1 LKKRRR
7 KKIIVITIV
16 TMLIAV
22 LAVSSVFLIPKVIMK
37 PVEVYPVSRI
47 REYYYGGP
55 QMGCY
60 GSIASGSFQNIYPHD
75 GVLIDTVYV
84 NEGDPVKVGDALLK
98 YDLSI
103 QNLNIKTVQINID
116 ILENR
121 IKKANNELDVI
132 KTFVASSPPPA
143 PEMPD
148 KLITD
153 GEDLNNQGFLYF
165 VVSGT
170 GTSPEDP
177 FVFNVLESVIIPPS
191 FFMAI
196 SGVQTSPSYYAELR
210 VFYSNFVL
218 THSWKIDG
226 AQFQD
231 LSSRALTEGMD
242 VSSGVYINSDDSISI
257 TNLPNDFGEFKQL
270 AGTVDYIG
278 GPHYSQY
285 EIDKMRINK
294 ENELSGFKTELKQAR
309 LNLDIEREKYGDGVV
324 LSEIDG
330 VVSSVK
336 SLDELLPGEALM
348 TIQSESGYR
357 VEGTVSEFNIGKI
370 SKGQDI
376 LINSWSNG
384 MTYTG
389 SIVSIS
395 DLPVSNSG
403 SMGSENP
410 INTYYPFTAS
420 IDTNDML
427 VIGEWVEI
435 IFSDLNEMSDIEDAI
450 FIPNAFIR
458 EEGMQYYAYIADS
471 NNKLKK
477 RYIRTGRSNYGYST
491 EIISGITIDDYI
503 AFPYGKNIKEG
514 APVIISEDS
523 IYG

>member
-1 LKKRRR
+1 MKKRRR
-7 KKIIVITIV
+7 KKIVIITVV
-16 TMLIAV
+16 TLLIAV
-22 LAVSSVFLIPKVIMK
+22 LIVSSVYLIPKMIMK

-47 REYYYGGP
+47 REYYFGGP

-60 GSIASGSFQNIYPHD
+60 GIITAGSFQNIYPYE
-75 GVLIDTVYV
+75 GVLIDTIYV
-84 NEGDPVKVGDALLK
+84 QEGDPVKVGDTLLK
-98 YDLSI
+98 YDLNI
-103 QNLNIKTVQINID
+103 QNLNIKTIQINID
-116 ILENR
+116 ILKNR
-121 IKKANNELDVI
+121 IKKTNNELDII
-132 KTFVASSPPPA
+132 KTLAPSSPPPPPKM
-143 PEMPD
+143 PE

-153 GEDLNNQGFLYF
+153 GEELNNQGFLYF

-177 FVFNVLESVIIPPS
+177 FVFNVLESVTIPPS
-191 FFMAI
+191 FFNAI
-196 SGVQTSPSYYAELR
+196 SGVPTSPSYYAELR

-231 LSSRALTEGMD
+231 LSSRALTEGIN
-242 VSSGVYINSDDSISI
+242 VSSGVYVNSDDSISI
-257 TNLPNDFGEFKQL
+257 NNLPNDFGEFKQL
-270 AGTVDYIG
+270 AVTVDYIG
-278 GPHYSQY
+278 GPHYSRD

-294 ENELSGFKTELKQAR
+294 ENELAGLKTELKQTC
-309 LNLDIEREKYGDGVV
+309 LNLEIEKDKYGDGIV

-330 VVSSVK
+330 VVSSIK
-336 SLDELLPGEALM
+336 SLDDLLPGEALM
-348 TIQSESGYR
+348 TIQSETGYQA
-357 VEGTVSEFNIGKI
+357 EGTVSEFNLGKVF
-370 SKGQDI
+370 KGQEI
-376 LINSWSNG
+376 IINSWANG

-389 SIVSIS
+389 NIISIS
-395 DLPVSNSG
+395 DLPVPSSS

-427 VIGEWVEI
+427 IIGDWVEI
-435 IFSDLNEMSDIEDAI
+435 FFSDLNETADNEDAI

-458 EEGMQYYAYIADS
+458 EEGMQYYTYISDS

-477 RYIRTGRSNYGYST
+477 QYIKTGRSNYGYST
-491 EIISGITIDDYI
+491 EIVSGITIDDYI

-514 APVIISEDS
+514 APTIIAEDS